1 MWAERYLL
9 NCVAKHLIF
18 QGDSGGSAMY
28 EGKLVGVANFVM
40 SGCGSTYPDGY
51 AKVSFFVD
59 WINKTISN
67 YEAQTKS
74 PKAAHLI
81 LI

>member
-1 MWAERYLL
+1 
-9 NCVAKHLIF
+9 
-18 QGDSGGSAMY
+18 MY

-40 SGCGSTYPDGY
+40 YGCGSTYPDGY
-51 AKVSFFVD
+51 AKVPFFID

-67 YEAQTKS
+67 YETTKADS
-74 PKAAHLI
+74 KAARLI